1 MAQAQAQRAIP
12 ASAADRRGGRGGRLP
27 LVLVLTAL
35 YAAAEVA
42 GGLVSGSLALLADA
56 GHMVSDV
63 AALGLSLFAFWV
75 ARRPPTP
82 TRTYG
87 YHRMEILA
95 ALANGAA
102 LVAIA
107 GWIVVEA
114 AHRILSPPPV
124 AGGIVMAVAAGG
136 LVLNLAGMRL
146 LGGDRHHSLNLR
158 GAWLHLLADALGS
171 VAVIASGALVWAFG
185 WQWADPAASVL
196 VAFLVVHAAWRLV
209 KEAAAVL
216 MEWAPGHLDVDQVR
230 EAMAGVEGVSGVHDL
245 HVWTITSGMEC
256 LSGHVVARPGHDPHL
271 LLDTVRRLLKK
282 RFGID
287 HATIQVEPEGF
298 AEPHCCP

>member
-1 MAQAQAQRAIP
+1 MAEGHVQRAIP
-12 ASAADRRGGRGGRLP
+12 AGTGPRGGRLP
-27 LVLVLTAL
+27 LVLGLTVL

-42 GGLVSGSLALLADA
+42 GGLYSGSLALLADA
-56 GHMVSDV
+56 GHMLSDV

-107 GWIVVEA
+107 GWITVEA
-114 AHRILSPPPV
+114 AHRLMDPPPV
-124 AGGIVMAVAAGG
+124 AGGIVMAVAFGG
-136 LVLNLAGMRL
+136 LVINGAGMLL
-146 LGGDRHHSLNLR
+146 LGGDKDRSLNLR

-171 VAVIASGALVWAFG
+171 VAVVVSGALVWGFG
-185 WQWADPAASVL
+185 WAWADPLASAL
-196 VAFLVVHAAWRLV
+196 VALLVVHAAWNLV

-216 MEWAPGHLDVDQVR
+216 MEWAPGHVDVDAVR
-230 EAMAGVEGVSGVHDL
+230 EAMAGVDGVAGVHDL

-256 LSGHVVARPGHDPHL
+256 LSGHVVARAGRDPHG
-271 LLDTVRRLLKK
+271 LLDDVSCMLRQ
-282 RFGID
+282 RFGIE

-298 AEPHCCP
+298 AEPHVCP

>member
-1 MAQAQAQRAIP
+1 MADGHGQRTLDT
-12 ASAADRRGGRGGRLP
+12 ASGRGGRLP
-27 LVLVLTAL
+27 LVLGLTAL

-56 GHMVSDV
+56 GHMLSDV

-82 TRTYG
+82 ARTYG
-87 YHRMEILA
+87 YHRVEILA

-107 GWIVVEA
+107 AWIVVEA
-114 AHRILSPPPV
+114 GHRVVNPTPV
-124 AGGIVMAVAAGG
+124 AGGIVMMVATGG
-136 LVLNLAGMRL
+136 LVMNGIGMVL
-146 LGGDRHHSLNLR
+146 LGGDRDGSLNLR
-158 GAWLHLLADALGS
+158 GAWLHMLADALGS

-185 WQWADPAASVL
+185 WWWADPVASAL
-196 VAFLVVHAAWRLV
+196 VAVLVVHAAWRLV

-216 MEWAPGHLDVDQVR
+216 MEWAPGHVDVDAVR
-230 EAMAGVEGVSGVHDL
+230 EAMAGVDGVVDVHDL

-256 LSGHVVARPGHDPHL
+256 LSGHVVARAGRDPHG
-271 LLDTVRRLLKK
+271 LLDDVSCLLRQ
-282 RFGID
+282 RFGIE

-298 AEPHCCP
+298 AEPKVCP